1 MSFQISPGINVS
13 EIDLTTI
20 VPVVSTTDGAI
31 GGVFRW
37 GPIEQR
43 VLVDSENSLL
53 SNFGKPTNFNA
64 ETWLTAASFT
74 NYGIRLHVS
83 RAANTIGTSPRV
95 TVANIVAGNATVN
108 VDSTANLSVGMY
120 VVTSPS
126 TSLKVG
132 AQIASIVDGTSFT
145 LSTGSDALDTISS
158 GVIQFVTNTAFSA
171 VANSGV
177 VTDLAA
183 QIVKNSEHFINKPI
197 SEYDSDVNFVARYP
211 GELGNS
217 LRISVCGNSAGYQ
230 SNISL
235 ASNTYK
241 FLGTATDGINTT
253 NINRFT
259 TLVAPN
265 GSKVVTVTVR
275 ETSSNSLI
283 ESANATALATATT
296 LQSLINT
303 TDTIVLGKDTFKVAA
318 SLPVTINLT
327 PSSNNTNATATFTF
341 TLDSK
346 ITKDALGV
354 TLQSNSAAAAN
365 NTIQRGWEFKGSF
378 DVAPT
383 KSSYQTNFGNTS
395 VNSDEMHIVVVD
407 DAGKFT
413 GVPGTILEAYRA
425 VSRATDAKTVDGG
438 KNYYKD
444 VINDNS
450 KYIYAIN
457 NMGGAPTA
465 TATLLTSSTLDVY
478 QKTFVLGRDGADE
491 SNLSPVDLYE
501 AYAQFASP
509 SDVDVSLIMTGKLP
523 TNSSAQLAN
532 YLINMAETRKDC
544 VVFIS
549 PSKEDVVGKT
559 GSAAA
564 DAIVATRNL
573 IDPSSYAFMDSGYKY
588 MYDRY
593 NDMYRWVPLNGDT
606 AGICARTDTTND
618 SWWSPAGPSRG
629 QIRNLIRLAYNP
641 SVAERGTLYTNGVN
655 PVVTFPGQGTLLY
668 GDKTLLGV
676 ASAFDRINVRRLFI
690 LLEKAISSAS
700 KSTLF
705 EFNDAFTRSQFKN
718 LVNPYLRDIQGRRGI
733 TDFLVVCDE
742 TNNTPEVI
750 DRNEFVG
757 DIYIKPARSINYIQL
772 NFVAVRTGVAFS
784 EVVGQF

>member
-37 GPIEQR
+37 GPVDQR

-53 SNFGKPTNFNA
+53 SNYGKPTNLNA

-83 RAANTIGTSPRV
+83 RAANTVGTSPKV
-95 TVANIVAGNATVN
+95 SIANIVAGSASVN
-108 VDSTANLSVGMY
+108 VSSTANLSAGMY
-120 VVTSPS
+120 VISANS
-126 TSLKVG
+126 SGIKIG
-132 AQIASIVDGTSFT
+132 AKIDAITNATAFT
-145 LSTGSDALDTISS
+145 LSASSDALVNVNS
-158 GVIQFVTNTAFSA
+158 GTIQFATNTAFSA
-171 VANSGV
+171 IANTGSV
-177 VTDLAA
+177 DNLAA
-183 QIVKNSEHFINKPI
+183 QIIKSSAHFLDKPSSEFDTNT
-197 SEYDSDVNFVARYP
+197 NFVARYP
-211 GELGNS
+211 GEVGNS
-217 LRISVCGNSAGYQ
+217 LRISVCANSAGYQ
-230 SNISL
+230 SNIAL
-235 ASNTYK
+235 TSNTYK
-241 FLGTATDGINTT
+241 FVGTATDGVNTT
-253 NINRFT
+253 TINRFT

-265 GSKVVTVTVR
+265 GSKVVTATIT
-275 ETSSNSLI
+275 ETSSNGSI
-283 ESANATALATATT
+283 ESANATALAAATT
-296 LQSLINT
+296 LQSQINV
-303 TDTIVLGKDTFKVAA
+303 TDTVVLGKDTFKVITAN
-318 SLPVTINLT
+318 PGTIGLT
-327 PSSNNTNATATFTF
+327 PSSNTTNATATFSF
-341 TLDSK
+341 VVNSK
-346 ITKDALGV
+346 IVKDAGGV
-354 TLQSNSAAAAN
+354 TLESNSAVVAN

-378 DVAPT
+378 DAAPG
-383 KSSYQTNFGNTS
+383 KSSYQSSFGNTS

-407 DAGKFT
+407 DGGKFT
-413 GVPGTILEAYRA
+413 GVPGTILETYRG

-450 KYIYAIN
+450 DYIYAIN
-457 NMGGAPTA
+457 NMGGATTA
-465 TATLLTSSTLDVY
+465 TATLLINSTLDVY
-478 QKTFVLGRDGADE
+478 QKTFVQGRDGADE
-491 SNLSPVDLYE
+491 SNISPVELYD

-509 SDVDVSLIMTGKLP
+509 TDVDVSLIMTGKLP
-523 TNSSAQLAN
+523 TGTSAQLAN
-532 YLINMAETRKDC
+532 YLINMAENRKDC

-549 PSKEDVVGKT
+549 PSKEDVVGKS

-593 NDMYRWVPLNGDT
+593 NDVYRWVPLNGDI
-606 AGICARTDTTND
+606 AGLCARADVTND
-618 SWWSPAGPSRG
+618 SWWSPAGPARG
-629 QIRNLIRLAYNP
+629 QIKNLIRLAYNP
-641 SVAERGTLYTNGVN
+641 SVSERGTLYTNGVN
-655 PVVTFPGQGTLLY
+655 PVVSFPGQGTLLY

-690 LLEKAISSAS
+690 LLEKAIARAS

>member
-37 GPIEQR
+37 GPVEQR

-83 RAANTIGTSPRV
+83 RAANTVGTSPRV
-95 TVANIVAGNATVN
+95 TIANIVAGSATVN
-108 VDSTANLSVGMY
+108 VNSTADLAAGMY
-120 VVTSPS
+120 VVSAAS
-126 TSLKVG
+126 GGLKVG
-132 AQIASIVDGTSFT
+132 AKIDSIIDGTSFT
-145 LSTGSDALDTISS
+145 LSASSDALVNVNGGGT
-158 GVIQFVTNTAFSA
+158 IQFITNTAFNA
-171 VANSGV
+171 VANTGTV
-177 VTDLAA
+177 ENLAA
-183 QIVKNSEHFINKPI
+183 QIVKNSEHFLNKSI

-217 LRISVCGNSAGYQ
+217 LRISVCGNTAGYQ

-235 ASNTYK
+235 AGNTYK
-241 FLGTATDGINTT
+241 FVGTATDGINTT

-265 GSKVVTVTVR
+265 GSKVVTVTIT
-275 ETSSNSLI
+275 ETSSNGSI
-283 ESANATALATATT
+283 EQANATALAAATT
-296 LQSLINT
+296 LQGLINA
-303 TDTIVLGKDTFKVAA
+303 TDTIVLGKDTFKVTV
-318 SLPVTINLT
+318 SNPYFTLT
-327 PSSNNTNATATFTF
+327 PSSNTTNATATFNF
-341 TLDSK
+341 TLNSK

-354 TLQSNSAAAAN
+354 TLQSNSAVAAN

-378 DVAPT
+378 DVAPG
-383 KSSYQTNFGNTS
+383 KSNYQSSFGNTS

-407 DAGKFT
+407 DGGKFT

-425 VSRATDAKTVDGG
+425 VSRASDAKTVDGG

-457 NMGGAPTA
+457 DIGGAASA
-465 TATLLTSSTLDVY
+465 TATLLTSSLLDVY

-509 SDVDVSLIMTGKLP
+509 SDVDISLIMTGKLP
-523 TNSSAQLAN
+523 TNTSAQLAN

-573 IDPSSYAFMDSGYKY
+573 IDASSYAFMDSGYKY

-593 NDMYRWVPLNGDT
+593 NDVYRWVPLNGDT
-606 AGICARTDTTND
+606 AGLCARTDVTND
-618 SWWSPAGPSRG
+618 SWWSPAGPARG
-629 QIRNLIRLAYNP
+629 QIKNLIRLAYNP

-690 LLEKAISSAS
+690 LLEKAISRAS